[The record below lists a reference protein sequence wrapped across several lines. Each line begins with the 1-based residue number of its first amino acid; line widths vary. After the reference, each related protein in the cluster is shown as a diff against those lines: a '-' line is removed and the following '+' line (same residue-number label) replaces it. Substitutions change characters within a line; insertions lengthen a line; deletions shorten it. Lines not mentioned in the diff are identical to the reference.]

1 MFSKTKIYLIALL
14 WTSSV
19 KTLIFFFSLV
29 LLEIVSLPI
38 FTKPSAI
45 HSAILKI
52 YVQLSSLKGSK
63 ISVNKFWSVSPIWE
77 IINLKIVPSD
87 WLVFCATVV
96 NIQYVGTTSVLSFH
110 DRSSIRKEALFSTLK
125 INFNSNYNTM
135 TINSTI
141 KTNHNFISSF
151 YYFHSHISKILTS
164 FVLLLFLIL
173 ISYIF
178 FPRLFYFFSY
188 SSFRR

>member
-29 LLEIVSLPI
+29 FLEIVSLPI
-38 FTKPSAI
+38 FTKSSAI

-135 TINSTI
+135 TIT
-141 KTNHNFISSF
+141 
-151 YYFHSHISKILTS
+151 
-164 FVLLLFLIL
+164 FVTVVSIFLER
-173 ISYIF
+173 S
-178 FPRLFYFFSY
+178 FYFFSVFHGIHG
-188 SSFRR
+188 SVNGLNGNLKKSW